1 MSPSDQITQ
10 VTGLDKNYELTLK
23 PTIGDPQQSQGVTRM
38 EAVYRE
44 AKSDRK
50 TLWLIGVSVLVCA
63 WAYSLDSS
71 TTSYYSV
78 DASSYFKQH
87 SSVLSTLSIATSIIS
102 AVSKPFIAKIS
113 DITSRP
119 YTYTLVLFFY
129 VLGYIIVATCRTIA
143 GYVVGEV
150 FVAIGSSGLDLTND
164 IIVADLTPLEWRGF
178 ASSMLST
185 PFIINTWFAGK
196 IVDAIDSKGQWR
208 WGYGMFAII
217 MPVALGPAVAT
228 LIYLDRKAKK
238 NGIVNIASSNAAR
251 RAAGNLSERE
261 GRDIPHGTVSARAA
275 GPSEPWMRSA
285 RRILDEIDA
294 LGLVLLG
301 FGWSLLLLPFSLKTY
316 ADGGWRNQSLI
327 AMMIVGGLL
336 LIAYVI
342 YEVKWAPVPSAP
354 RRLVFNK
361 TFTMAIIIDSFYM
374 LAGSVRG
381 LYWDSY
387 VYIAKP
393 WSYQNWVYYGNTLTL
408 ALCIAGPFVGLL
420 QRWTHRYKAIQIAG
434 LVIKI
439 IGMGIMLDGNMATA
453 NTGAMVMA
461 MILVGFGGSMSVV
474 GSRVASQASVPHQD
488 VALAISLLALW
499 SKIGRAIGS
508 AIVAVIWADQM
519 PKQLRKYLPSNATEA
534 DVKKLFG
541 SPTSIRKLYGFDDPM
556 RVGAVLAYRHALYY
570 CLATALGL
578 AFIPLIASLF
588 QHNYFLGKS
597 QNAVTNVGND
607 GLPLA
612 ETRRSELE
620 PPKNKKEAFLRFWA
634 VDWAEL
640 VTLDLSQYDQPG
652 GKEDLV
658 KQLDH
663 AVRHVGFFY
672 VKNFNISQ
680 DEIDRQFALGREFY
694 ALPLEEKLKYH
705 SASDL
710 EKGEYNGYRPA
721 GHRALGNG
729 VKDNVQVYNI
739 PKFDGYH
746 QRQQPPILGDH
757 LEEIEAFSRK
767 CHTEVVEKL
776 LRLFAILLELP
787 DEDQLVKD
795 HQYDVKGED
804 HLRYMHYA
812 ARGAEENKIVGVAAL
827 QILNSQGQWKWV
839 RPQDGTIT
847 VNTCDALTALTG
859 GLIKSSIH
867 RVHVPPADQAHV
879 DRLGVLYFARPNNHV
894 VLDPIQNSP
903 LLNRL
908 GLTQNVFTE
917 LGQHLTT
924 EQWVKVRQTQQQ
936 RRTRDAKISEDG
948 KYTYQPKDLE
958 IIPGLHAKVYN

>member
-1 MSPSDQITQ
+1 MSLNDQMTQ
-10 VTGLDKNYELTLK
+10 VTGPDDNDEATLK
-23 PTIGDPQQSQGVTRM
+23 PTIKDPKQSQRVTQI
-38 EAVYRE
+38 EAIYRE

-50 TLWLIGVSVLVCA
+50 TWLIGVSVLVCA

-87 SSVLSTLSIATSIIS
+87 SSVLSTLPIATSIINLR
-102 AVSKPFIAKIS
+102 
-113 DITSRP
+113 ITTRQ
-119 YTYTLVLFFY
+119 YTYTFVLFFY
-129 VLGYIIVATCRTIA
+129 VIGYIIVAICRTIA

-150 FVAIGSSGLDLTND
+150 PVAIGSSGLDLTNN
-164 IIVADLTPLEWRGF
+164 IIVANLTPLEWRGF
-178 ASSMLST
+178 ASSILST
-185 PFIINTWFAGK
+185 PFIINTY
-196 IVDAIDSKGQWR
+196 KGQWR

-228 LIYLDRKAKK
+228 LVYLDRKAKQ

-251 RAAGNLSERE
+251 RAAGNLAERE
-261 GRDIPHGTVSARAA
+261 GRDIPHGTISARAA
-275 GPSEPWMRSA
+275 GPSEPWVQSV

-294 LGLVLLG
+294 FGLVLRG
-301 FGWSLLLLPFSLKTY
+301 FGWSLLLLPLHLKTH
-316 ADGGWRNQSLI
+316 ADGGWRDHSLI
-327 AMMIVGGLL
+327 AMMIIWG
-336 LIAYVI
+336 
-342 YEVKWAPVPSAP
+342 APPD
-354 RRLVFNK
+354 RLY
-361 TFTMAIIIDSFYM
+361 SFYM
-374 LAGSVRG
+374 LTGSVRG
-381 LYWDSY
+381 LCWNSY
-387 VYIAKP
+387 VYVAKP

-420 QRWTHRYKAIQIAG
+420 QRWEHRYKAIQIAG

-439 IGMGIMLDGNMATA
+439 IRMGIMLDGTMATA
-453 NTGAMVMA
+453 NTGAM
-461 MILVGFGGSMSVV
+461 
-474 GSRVASQASVPHQD
+474 ASIPHQE

-499 SKIGRAIGS
+499 SKI
-508 AIVAVIWADQM
+508 DQM
-519 PKQLRKYLPSNATEA
+519 PKQLRKYLAFNATEA
-534 DVKKLFG
+534 DVRKLFG
-541 SPTSIRKLYGFDDPM
+541 SPMSIRKLYRFDNPM
-556 RVGAVLAYRHALYY
+556 RVGATLAYRHALYY

-607 GLPLA
+607 GLPVA
-612 ETRRSELE
+612 ETCRSELE
-620 PPKNKKEAFLRFWA
+620 PPKTKKEAFLRFWA
-634 VDWAEL
+634 APIFCVHYCPCILIAILSSYKPFFFNMPAKLIDRYDHVPVTKENLDWAEL
-640 VTLDLSQYDQPG
+640 ITLDLSQYDQPG

-658 KQLDH
+658 KQLEH

-694 ALPLEEKLKYH
+694 ALPLEEKLRYH

-767 CHTEVVEKL
+767 CHTEVIEKL

-787 DEDQLVKD
+787 DEDQLAKD

-812 ARGAEENKIVGVAAL
+812 ARGAEENKIVGVTLLFRQPVAAL

-948 KYTYQPKDLE
+948 KYTYRPKDLE